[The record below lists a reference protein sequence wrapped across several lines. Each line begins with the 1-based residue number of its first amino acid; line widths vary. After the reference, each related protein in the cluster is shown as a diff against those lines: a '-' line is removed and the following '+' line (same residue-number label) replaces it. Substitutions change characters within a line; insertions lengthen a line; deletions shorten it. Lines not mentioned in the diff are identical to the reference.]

1 MKTMSLAGPCNSPA
15 MVLVSLGVPQGYPAS
30 KQDCKSI
37 YTLLWNL
44 GTQHFLAKD
53 YSACVGAYSA
63 ALPYADADA
72 KPRVGRQLALA
83 HLALHQLDRSAD
95 TIPVHSMHDSHVQR
109 QPPCMLAPMTLAH
122 ATLQHALLLGGVCI
136 AACNMLTGLCRPS
149 KPVPHVRCNLSGQPV
164 SCRSLEALDAAA
176 EYDPSSVYTTF
187 VRIKVLLT
195 QGNAAQ
201 ALDLLRPLMA
211 CEGFN
216 LDFLRVQNTFLHVTH
231 EQHRRCRRPATMA
244 QRAGSPQDARK
255 CTASA
260 ASSLCTTAGSCFHQA
275 WDIRAAAQTQTQSML
290 HLQYAYS
297 VSGPGISLRGDC

>member
-1 MKTMSLAGPCNSPA
+1 
-15 MVLVSLGVPQGYPAS
+15 
-30 KQDCKSI
+30 
-37 YTLLWNL
+37 
-44 GTQHFLAKD
+44 
-53 YSACVGAYSA
+53 
-63 ALPYADADA
+63 
-72 KPRVGRQLALA
+72 
-83 HLALHQLDRSAD
+83 
-95 TIPVHSMHDSHVQR
+95 
-109 QPPCMLAPMTLAH
+109 MTL
-122 ATLQHALLLGGVCI
+122 
-136 AACNMLTGLCRPS
+136 CNLVAGLCRLDEHA
-149 KPVPHVRCNLSGQPV
+149 PHVRCNPSRQPV

-211 CEGFN
+211 CESFN

-231 EQHRRCRRPATMA
+231 EQHRRCRRPATTA

-260 ASSLCTTAGSCFHQA
+260 ASFLCTTAGSCFHQA
-275 WDIRAAAQTQTQSML
+275 RDIHAAAQTQTQSML
-290 HLQYAYS
+290 HLQYACS